1 MMFGG
6 NKLTLREDTHDPVRR
21 DEKGF
26 VEAWEKGD

>member
-6 NKLTLREDTHDPVRR
+6 NRLTLREDTHVAVRR
-21 DEKGF
+21 DEERF